1 VGKTGSRVVV
11 GSGYA
16 EGHVLWFYANS
27 RIAEVPQSV
36 YTAGMKMTLTVT
48 DRGTVTLP
56 SKLRKE
62 MGIGADSLL
71 IAETTE
77 EGILLRP
84 AVALPVEVYSQ
95 ERLTEFAAA
104 EHDLAQWYG
113 DPAG

>member
-1 VGKTGSRVVV
+1 
-11 GSGYA
+11 
-16 EGHVLWFYANS
+16 
-27 RIAEVPQSV
+27 
-36 YTAGMKMTLTVT
+36 MKVTLTVT

-56 SKLRKE
+56 SRLRKE

-95 ERLTEFAAA
+95 ERLAEFAAA
-104 EHDLAQWYG
+104 EHDLDQWYG
-113 DPAG
+113 DHSG